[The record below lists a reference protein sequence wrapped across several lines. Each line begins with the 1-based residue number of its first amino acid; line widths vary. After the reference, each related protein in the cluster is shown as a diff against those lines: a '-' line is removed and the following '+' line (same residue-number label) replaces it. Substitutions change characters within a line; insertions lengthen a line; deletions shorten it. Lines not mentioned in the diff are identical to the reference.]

1 MTGNPVRQSEW
12 QRGWR
17 PLLAAFAGNGVGFSM
32 FLMVSGIFI
41 IPMQQQFGLSRTAAS
56 LGAIVGLAVA
66 FLTPV
71 AAHWVDRYGPRRFAI
86 AGLLGLA
93 SAYGLMA
100 VLPAHPVIFYALA
113 AMMALAGPISN
124 PMIYCRGVVTWFSR
138 NAGLAFGITMCG
150 TSLITAI
157 ASPVLSDVVVHHGW
171 RWGYALWGTIV
182 VVCGLPPVIVWFRQ
196 NPHPLAEAIEAAD
209 RAGSASSAR
218 QAARTVPFWLV
229 FGSLAC
235 AALAVGGIISQ
246 LYPILIAA
254 GYSPELAAG
263 TVSFYAISMGVGR
276 VIAGSLLDRFDPVWV
291 AGGSLFLAAIGSMIL
306 LFALFGGG
314 PWMLACLA
322 AFMLGWGQGA
332 EGDYIGFF
340 TQHLFGRQAFA
351 AIYSWFNLAVGSGL
365 ALGGLLFARIFDI
378 YGNYQLAVTIG
389 VGLWLAS
396 AVLMLGLRWFARA
409 CPRLDRA

>member
-1 MTGNPVRQSEW
+1 M
-12 QRGWR
+12 
-17 PLLAAFAGNGVGFSM
+17 
-32 FLMVSGIFI
+32 
-41 IPMQQQFGLSRTAAS
+41 
-56 LGAIVGLAVA
+56 
-66 FLTPV
+66 
-71 AAHWVDRYGPRRFAI
+71 
-86 AGLLGLA
+86 
-93 SAYGLMA
+93 
-100 VLPAHPVIFYALA
+100 
-113 AMMALAGPISN
+113 
-124 PMIYCRGVVTWFSR
+124 TWFSR

-314 PWMLACLA
+314 PWMLAFLA

>member
-1 MTGNPVRQSEW
+1 MALTDNPGRQSEW
-12 QRGWR
+12 ARGWR

-56 LGAIVGLAVA
+56 IGAIVGLAVA
-66 FLTPV
+66 FLTPL
-71 AAHWVDRYGPRRFAI
+71 AAHWVDRYGPRGFAI

-93 SAYGLMA
+93 CAYGLMA

-113 AMMALAGPISN
+113 AMMALAGPVSN

-138 NAGLAFGITMCG
+138 HAGLAFGITMCG

-171 RWGYALWGTIV
+171 RWGYALWGAIV
-182 VVCGLPPVIVWFRQ
+182 VVCGLPLVIAWFRE
-196 NPHPLAEAIEAAD
+196 NPDPLADVAGARD
-209 RAGSASSAR
+209 RAGSVASAR
-218 QAARTVPFWLV
+218 DAARTIRFWLV

-235 AALAVGGIISQ
+235 ATLAIGGIISQ
-246 LYPILIAA
+246 LYPILIAG

-263 TVSFYAISMGVGR
+263 TVSFYAVSMGVGR
-276 VIAGSLLDRFDPVWV
+276 VVAGFLLDRFEPVWV
-291 AGGSLFLAAIGSMIL
+291 AGCTLLLAACGSLLL

-314 PWMLACLA
+314 PWMLAFLA

-332 EGDYIGFF
+332 EGDYLGFF

-365 ALGGLLFARIFDI
+365 ALGGLLFASLFDH
-378 YGNYQLAVTIG
+378 YGNYHLAVTIG
-389 VGLWLAS
+389 GGLWLAS
-396 AVLMLGLRWFARA
+396 AALMLALRWF
-409 CPRLDRA
+409 DRV